1 MTNGDRIRQMTDEEL
16 ARLFYTLRF
25 GGYGTGN
32 EIINAM
38 EESRLLKWLKD
49 EERQK
54 EKQNGRAN
62 QSI

>member
-1 MTNGDRIRQMTDEEL
+1 MTNGDRIRQMTDKEL
-16 ARLFYTLRF
+16 VALFNAVRF
-25 GGYGTGN
+25 GAYGTAN

-54 EKQNGRAN
+54 NGNLQNKRR
-62 QSI
+62 